1 MKSVFVLLIKIETRT
16 SRFQT
21 PCHRTNSNSNKN
33 KSNEKQHRISRA
45 DMTTTTSN
53 DILQAENDLR
63 NGDNDL
69 LEESKPTTDNNPPTS
84 SDDSVKVA
92 AVCPFSGQT
101 MESTTSSTSNQ
112 PSSHATYYQ
121 YIPLRMGGRGG
132 THLPSEG
139 SRKLFDNG
147 EVTLDDLERMTSTF
161 YDLAFQDKTIDKF
174 IRSHDDPHGP
184 RFAKWIHQKLTGSQV
199 WDIDRQSRDLTPHE
213 VAGGRTAVVH
223 DRSSAHAAAWYS
235 PKRPPSE
242 VGRHFKLD
250 ECRVW
255 MRLHF
260 WAMRLSGIVEQSPS
274 MADYYVRFIGHFVS
288 VYEGSATKFARE
300 SFRWSNNTNNISKYL
315 EDGRQMNDILGVNF
329 WEAAK
334 DLTEDELED
343 DDWPYYVEQ

>member
-1 MKSVFVLLIKIETRT
+1 
-16 SRFQT
+16 
-21 PCHRTNSNSNKN
+21 
-33 KSNEKQHRISRA
+33 
-45 DMTTTTSN
+45 MTTTTSN

-84 SDDSVKVA
+84 SDDSLKVA

-112 PSSHATYYQ
+112 PSSAADYQ

>member
-1 MKSVFVLLIKIETRT
+1 
-16 SRFQT
+16 
-21 PCHRTNSNSNKN
+21 
-33 KSNEKQHRISRA
+33 
-45 DMTTTTSN
+45 MTTTKTTSKN
-53 DILQAENDLR
+53 DDILQAENDLR
-63 NGDNDL
+63 NGDKDL
-69 LEESKPTTDNNPPTS
+69 LEESKPTTSNVVVHTTTTTTTTTTDPS
-84 SDDSVKVA
+84 MDDQSLMKGVAAAAAAAA
-92 AVCPFSGQT
+92 AVCPFSGQQQT
-101 MESTTSSTSNQ
+101 MKESSAETAA
-112 PSSHATYYQ
+112 PDYR

-132 THLPSEG
+132 THLPSEE
-139 SRKLFDNG
+139 SRELFDSKNG
-147 EVTLDDLERMTSTF
+147 EVTLQDLERMTTRF
-161 YDLAFQDKTIDKF
+161 YELAFQDKTIDKF

-199 WDIDRQSRDLTPHE
+199 WDVDRQRRDLTPHE
-213 VAGGRTAVVH
+213 VAGGRAAVVH

-260 WAMRLSGIVEQSPS
+260 YAMRLSGIVDQSPS
-274 MADYYVRFIGHFVS
+274 FADYYIRFIGHFVS

-300 SFRWSNNTNNISKYL
+300 SFRWSADPNNISKYL
-315 EDGRQMNDILGVNF
+315 DDGRQMKDVVGVNF
-329 WEAAK
+329 WQAAK